1 MDSRPSFHQQGRGSR
16 ARCALVLLGNVT
28 PAVEVQP
35 TGPSTIHYTPA
46 VEAAKSAAGLADDE
60 LNPWGAQG
68 DADTTVQALQD
79 YVGQVTHKA
88 SPTPYPPAP
97 STPYPD
103 PETAM
108 VMPPKA
114 PTGISPPLGETW
126 PTSPPAN
133 TPSSAASS
141 TISSSSRGSRQAGSS
156 TRSPRT
162 RASALSARSFQAV
175 TRSQTLAAHQP
186 QPHPLHHRP
195 HTAPCKP
202 STPLAVPL
210 HCWHPQLPSLLP
222 GDLSLAQSVA
232 RAAAEAAALRGR
244 ATAPSPPG
252 STLVFSRSPGSSPR
266 RRRAASSPTAPA
278 GLLGGSRGRQAVLD
292 AAAPRLTAAVPELQ
306 RPPEYHQVA
315 ESRGAAPLAGSK
327 GMPAFTVSQLLG
339 LQLLDAAAADPGARP
354 LWHRSEEARR
364 QLLPRPTPPS
374 PHPLSRSPSPTA
386 PNNPCPH
393 PTASSQGH
401 QPRSLAPSAAAPILR
416 RSLTLAPT
424 SGSPALAM
432 AGPVEAL
439 SPPHQPGNPPGV
451 APLGLGRPG
460 PPVLQRLAPGPWSTP
475 AHPPDL
481 YINSVTGQAQS
492 QPPLAS
498 APDAPHFVHFRPL
511 LMHSVKQSPAAD
523 PAACPSGSSA
533 AAGPSGSSSS
543 NKRQSADIRSGL
555 AENRAFQFDPAA
567 QMGMGLDPGTIQAVS
582 AASGAW
588 VDDGCLQ
595 SFYHSKLTRS
605 QVQHDSGLI
614 QAHRKTMRWDDNVK
628 LELQHLAAATPAGTS
643 LVAIQRHV
651 AVTLATWDAVWGEYL
666 HPKWAEQRIR
676 LNGAQ
681 EKVLERFFKKLDE
694 EAASVSQQ
702 QWGTRKQLVVFF
714 GNACSGTRGGWGA
727 KAVLQACRKVV
738 ERANSGRP
746 TDKVK
751 CKVVTVDEFR
761 TSRVNSAL
769 NNPQPCREE
778 LDRSKPT
785 SMEGWKSQ
793 PGQAHN
799 NTLS

>member
-1 MDSRPSFHQQGRGSR
+1 MVEELLTSPSPRAFRTHVRSELQLEVSPCKGVAHEQEVAHSAWVLENSGVSRQALPTTFLNSPPRSFHQQGRGSR
-16 ARCALVLLGNVT
+16 ARCAPVLLGNVT

-35 TGPSTIHYTPA
+35 TGPSTLQHTPA

-97 STPYPD
+97 STPSPD

-114 PTGISPPLGETW
+114 STGISPPLGETW
-126 PTSPPAN
+126 PSSPPAN

-162 RASALSARSFQAV
+162 RASALSARSFQAM

-306 RPPEYHQVA
+306 RPPEYHQVLM
-315 ESRGAAPLAGSK
+315 RGAPTKPGVEQGGGPSSNSHWARQEQRVSLPLTRHTTPPRESAPHAPPAPDPAGSK

-386 PNNPCPH
+386 PINSCPH
-393 PTASSQGH
+393 PTASSQSH

-511 LMHSVKQSPAAD
+511 LMHSVKQRSGRGGPA
-523 PAACPSGSSA
+523 PAEAAPGSSPTA
-533 AAGPSGSSSS
+533 RDPQPPCLSSCRAGQGLGSS
-543 NKRQSADIRSGL
+543 RL
-555 AENRAFQFDPAA
+555 A
-567 QMGMGLDPGTIQAVS
+567 
-582 AASGAW
+582 
-588 VDDGCLQ
+588 
-595 SFYHSKLTRS
+595 K
-605 QVQHDSGLI
+605 
-614 QAHRKTMRWDDNVK
+614 QAHGAVP
-628 LELQHLAAATPAGTS
+628 LAAAVLHKAPAVVGS
-643 LVAIQRHV
+643 
-651 AVTLATWDAVWGEYL
+651 TW
-666 HPKWAEQRIR
+666 
-676 LNGAQ
+676 
-681 EKVLERFFKKLDE
+681 LDP
-694 EAASVSQQ
+694 
-702 QWGTRKQLVVFF
+702 
-714 GNACSGTRGGWGA
+714 RGGGEQQDAPPHAPSPATATQCSPPHAVPLVQDPVGRLLPAAATCSLALSTGA
-727 KAVLQACRKVV
+727 TPSPVLRAVVRCL
-738 ERANSGRP
+738 S
-746 TDKVK
+746 
-751 CKVVTVDEFR
+751 
-761 TSRVNSAL
+761 
-769 NNPQPCREE
+769 PQP
-778 LDRSKPT
+778 DTQRS
-785 SMEGWKSQ
+785 
-793 PGQAHN
+793 
-799 NTLS
+799 